1 MGYLKGRGRGWRES
15 VRRGGVKREKR
26 GKVGVKGFNF
36 ICYKALKGLN
46 WLIDKLMGEE
56 EIKGRM
62 SWNQSGWVKF
72 QHKTQRCWSIV
83 GSGTVIHM

>member
-1 MGYLKGRGRGWRES
+1 MDYLKGRGRGWRES
-15 VRRGGVKREKR
+15 VRRGGVKREKM

-62 SWNQSGWVKF
+62 SWNQSVDYWRF
-72 QHKTQRCWSIV
+72 WWDEEEEEAE
-83 GSGTVIHM
+83 